1 MLAVLFLVLLTTCL
15 LAPWLGVD
23 SSDAADERRRPR
35 SGWYPAAGLTGADRH

>member
-23 SSDAADERRRPR
+23 SSDAVGERRRPLQ
-35 SGWYPAAGLTGADRH
+35 GWYPSAS